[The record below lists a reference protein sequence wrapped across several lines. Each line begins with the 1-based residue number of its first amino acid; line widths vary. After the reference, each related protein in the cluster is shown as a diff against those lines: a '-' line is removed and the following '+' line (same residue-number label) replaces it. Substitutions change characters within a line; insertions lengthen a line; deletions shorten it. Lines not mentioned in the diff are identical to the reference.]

1 MIMISVADTQLP
13 TTKSNE
19 VAKDCVKWAS
29 NLATG
34 GPMAAKIF
42 IDTRSV
48 CTTSVTVQK
57 HPDNLIFLLLYAK

>member
-29 NLATG
+29 NLVTG
-34 GPMAAKIF
+34 SPTAAEIL

-48 CTTSVTVQK
+48 
-57 HPDNLIFLLLYAK
+57 